1 MCTGSSSQTSG
12 NLTSQPSE
20 TRFRTL
26 FEQAPF
32 AIQIFS
38 LDGEVILANRASEEL
53 WGVTLEQIDGYN
65 ILKDPQLIEKG
76 VMPYIQKGF
85 AGEATEIP
93 CIWYSPRQTY
103 PDAGSRRCVSG
114 FIYPVKDGGTIIEMV
129 LMHKDVTVQKL
140 AEEELRQVR
149 DELEQRV
156 QERTAELEKANA
168 TLRAEISERMLA
180 QQAMHDSE
188 ERLARFFAASYEGLF
203 FHDQGK
209 ILDINP
215 AIPEI
220 LGYTVEETV
229 GRQVMEFV
237 ALQSQ
242 QQTLRHMQ
250 AGFEGPY
257 EIFIIKKGGV
267 KIPVE
272 IRAKTVEYQG
282 RAIRVVAV
290 QDLTERKKT
299 EDKSRLAASVFDN
312 TTEAIVIT
320 DAQRDIVAVN
330 KAFTEITGYEPHE
343 ALGES
348 PRFYQSGRHNK
359 TLHAEL
365 SQSLETHGQWR
376 GEILNR
382 RKNGEIY
389 PVWKCVTAIKDDEG
403 RVTHYLSVFSDI
415 SAIKESE
422 KRLSYLAH
430 HDALTGLPNR
440 LLFLA
445 SLNQALRRAKRHKH
459 QIALLFLDLDR
470 FKLINDTLGHACG
483 DRLLQEIAIRLKNC
497 VRAEDTVARLGGDE
511 FTIILSEVAHAED
524 AAILAKKIIHAV
536 AQPLH
541 VEGHEITTS
550 TSIGISI
557 YPDDAEDSEGLAK
570 AADAA
575 MYRAKESG
583 RHNYQFYAAELTK
596 KAFEH
601 LSLEQGLRQAL
612 AREEFILHYQPQFL
626 LRDKSIYGVEAL
638 IRWQHPKLGLVPPDK
653 FIAVAEETGLIVPIG
668 EWVLHTVYQQA
679 KAWRAIGLPPLQI
692 GVNIVGRQIL
702 HGQIL
707 STLYT
712 VMEESGLRP
721 GELQLELEITESDLE
736 IAEHSIELLRSLK
749 SLGVTLAIDDF
760 GTGYSSLSRLKHL
773 PIDTLKIDR
782 SFVRDIPH
790 DQDDVA
796 IANAIIAMAH
806 SLKLKVVAEG
816 VETEQQLSFLQEQRC
831 DIGQGYFL
839 NEPVTADEISRLLAG
854 MAFPP

>member
-12 NLTSQPSE
+12 NLEPQPSE
-20 TRFRTL
+20 RRFRTL
-26 FEQAPF
+26 FEQSPF
-32 AIQIFS
+32 AMQIFS
-38 LDGEVILANRASEEL
+38 LDGKPRLMNRASQEL
-53 WGVTLEQIDGYN
+53 WGVTPEMISDYN

-76 VMPYIQKGF
+76 IMLYIENGF
-85 AGEATEIP
+85 SGKATEIP
-93 CIWYSPRQTY
+93 AIWYDPQRTY
-103 PDAGSRRCVSG
+103 PNAASRRCVSG
-114 FIYPVKDGGTIIEMV
+114 FIYPVKDGETITEIV
-129 LMHKDVTVQKL
+129 LMHKDVTAQKL
-140 AEEELRQVR
+140 AEEELQQVR

-156 QERTAELEKANA
+156 QERTADLEKVNIA
-168 TLRAEISERMLA
+168 LRAEIAERMLA
-180 QQAMHDSE
+180 QEAMHQSE

-209 ILDINP
+209 ILDVNP

-220 LGYTVEETV
+220 LGYAADETI
-229 GRQVMEFV
+229 GRNVIEFV
-237 ALQSQ
+237 APRSRQ
-242 QQTLRHMQ
+242 QVLCNMQ
-250 AGFEGPY
+250 AGFEGAY
-257 EIFIIKKGGV
+257 EIFIIKKDGAQ
-267 KIPVE
+267 IPVE

-282 RAIRVVAV
+282 RAIRMVAV
-290 QDLTERKKT
+290 QDISEYKKAEERQ
-299 EDKSRLAASVFDN
+299 RLAASVFDN
-312 TTEAIVIT
+312 TIEAIVIT
-320 DAQRDIVAVN
+320 DAQKGIVAVN
-330 KAFTEITGYEPHE
+330 KAFTDITGYESHE
-343 ALGES
+343 ALGEN

-359 TLHAEL
+359 TLPAEL
-365 SQSLETHGQWR
+365 SKSLETHGQWR
-376 GEILNR
+376 GEVLNR

-389 PVWKCVTAIKDDEG
+389 PAWECVTAIKDDEG
-403 RVTHYLSVFSDI
+403 QITNYLAVFSDI

-422 KRLSYLAH
+422 KRLTYLAH

-445 SLNQALRRAKRHKH
+445 SLNQALRRAKRHK
-459 QIALLFLDLDR
+459 QQVALLFLDLDR
-470 FKLINDTLGHACG
+470 FKIINDTLGHACG

-524 AAILAKKIIHAV
+524 AAILAKKIINTV
-536 AQPLH
+536 AQPIY
-541 VEGHEITTS
+541 VDGHEITTS
-550 TSIGISI
+550 TSVGISI

-583 RHNYQFYAAELTK
+583 RHNYQFYAAELTE

-612 AREEFILHYQPQFL
+612 AREEFVLHYQPQFL
-626 LRDKSIYGVEAL
+626 LKNNSIYGVEAL

-653 FIAVAEETGLIVPIG
+653 FMAVAEETGLIVPIG
-668 EWVLHTVYQQA
+668 EWVLHTVYHQA
-679 KAWRAIGLPPLQI
+679 KAWRAAGLPQLQI

-702 HGQIL
+702 QGQIL
-707 STLYT
+707 NTLYT
-712 VMEESGLRP
+712 VMEESGMRP
-721 GELQLELEITESDLE
+721 GELQLELEITEGDLE
-736 IAEHSIELLRSLK
+736 IAEHSIELLRNLK

-790 DQDDVA
+790 DPDDVA
-796 IANAIIAMAH
+796 IANAIIAMAR

-816 VETEQQLSFLQEQRC
+816 VETADQLAFLRTQQC
-831 DIGQGYFL
+831 DIVQGYFL
-839 NEPVTADEISRLLAG
+839 NKPVPADEITHLYGSTG
-854 MAFPP
+854 